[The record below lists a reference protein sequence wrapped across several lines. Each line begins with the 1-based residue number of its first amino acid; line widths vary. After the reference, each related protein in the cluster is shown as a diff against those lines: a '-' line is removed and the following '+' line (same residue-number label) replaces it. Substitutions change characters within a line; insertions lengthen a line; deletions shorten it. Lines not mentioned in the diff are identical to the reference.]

1 MKKKNREEGK
11 QGRLSVAFEGT
22 WVCGAAREKGG
33 GSAWRRVGQEK
44 EGEGPAPR
52 SAARSDRQW
61 PPAVGRGRR
70 CCCVTGEGGGVRVTL
85 ARAGDRRDWAT
96 TGPSRQRLGAGG
108 SERERGSVA
117 RGADQRARQHSA
129 GRLCFKPIHTE
140 SKILQTVRMDSKF
153 SKL

>member
-96 TGPSRQRLGAGG
+96 TGPSGQRRDAGG
-108 SERERGSVA
+108 GGESEAA
-117 RGADQRARQHSA
+117 RRWALTCGPGQHSDGA
-129 GRLCFKPIHTE
+129 RFKLDLNRFKSI
-140 SKILQTVRMDSKF
+140 
-153 SKL
+153 